1 MTKTEPYDVLYR
13 ASADTKPAL
22 FKCMATSISD
32 ARAQCEAAF
41 PGCIVVVVR

>member
-1 MTKTEPYDVLYR
+1 MRRYDVLYR
-13 ASADTKPAL
+13 ASAAATPKQWS
-22 FKCMATSISD
+22 CMATSTSD